1 MYTWVVF
8 EILLVLEIGIENDIV
23 VVDTENTLDISC
35 EASIVLDIKLF
46 GFCRRASLASKKFAD
61 LHFGQWLLRLF
72 IKFIHVAVKWQLDG
86 LS

>member
-35 EASIVLDIKLF
+35 EASIVLDIKLL
-46 GFCRRASLASKKFAD
+46 GFC
-61 LHFGQWLLRLF
+61 
-72 IKFIHVAVKWQLDG
+72 
-86 LS
+86 